1 MKPLTTYP
9 GGPLDKP
16 VKAIAERLNVK
27 EEEIHLAWVK
37 SKAAIAL
44 TTSRTKERLEAYI
57 SAGDIELTH
66 DDIRALEKAGA
77 KGPQQK
83 RRVLL
88 NVAIGTAFQLAI
100 YCLMQ
105 KYAK

>member
-9 GGPLDKP
+9 GGPVDKP
-16 VKAIAERLNVK
+16 VNAIAKRLNVK
-27 EEEIHLAWVK
+27 PEQVHLAWVK

-57 SAGDIELTH
+57 AAGDIELSH
-66 DDIRALEKAGA
+66 DDIKALEKAGA

-83 RRVLL
+83 RRIALSM
-88 NVAIGTAFQLAI
+88 AIGTAIQVGI
-100 YCLMQ
+100 YCLME
-105 KYAK
+105 KYLK